1 MDKKNEN
8 KNRILALASSM
19 ITTAFFAGVAISI
32 NNGNP
37 DKFADVD
44 IVAGSSFVF
53 LLSFIILLLIL
64 PLRVDK

>member
-44 IVAGSSFVF
+44 IVAGSIFVF
-53 LLSFIILLLIL
+53 RLSFIIFLLIWPML
-64 PLRVDK
+64 VDK